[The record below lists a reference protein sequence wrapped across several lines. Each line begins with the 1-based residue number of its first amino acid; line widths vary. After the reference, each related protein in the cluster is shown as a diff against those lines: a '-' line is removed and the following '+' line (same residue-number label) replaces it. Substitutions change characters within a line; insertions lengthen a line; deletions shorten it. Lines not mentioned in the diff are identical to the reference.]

1 MEPIKIKNNSRGLLR
16 GWVTQV
22 SDGQWRAQV
31 TTDGFALATSYVN
44 SEAEANKVLDR
55 FFNQLEA

>member
-1 MEPIKIKNNSRGLLR
+1 MEPIKIKNNCRGTLR

-22 SDGQWRAQV
+22 NSGQWRAQV

-44 SEAEANKVLDR
+44 SEEEANRVLDQ
-55 FFNQLEA
+55 FFGQLEA